1 MDKEQFTA
9 EVLGALAQLE
19 NQEDKKMRNTRTKT
33 MKSRTTVILAAAL
46 VVLLGTT
53 AVAAEFFKWN
63 EKAAD
68 IFVAEPERQ
77 DRLAVEQVA
86 QEGGQS
92 VTDNGLTIT
101 AVQTIQDSNCF
112 YALFEV
118 AAEDTGLVIDEN
130 WGLSLQADFQ
140 CGQDPFGYMGWGFI
154 ENSRQ
159 EPGNSRYFE
168 IFGTKHEESGED
180 LSMNLKF
187 TALTGPGQKAVGGEA
202 LIEGNW
208 DFALAVHPAKSIRFD
223 LNRMCQINGLEIF
236 VKSVELSPLTA
247 KLVFGGTDIKAL
259 EEKEGVNL
267 DQADV
272 LASTMLTGVMY
283 EDGAFLEENGTQL
296 WTSFDEAAD
305 YVQVT
310 RFDRVIEPEKVS
322 GLILG
327 NGEDKIPLR

>member
-9 EVLGALAQLE
+9 EVLSALAQLE

-33 MKSRTTVILAAAL
+33 MKSRTIVILAAAL

-140 CGQDPFGYMGWGFI
+140 SGQDPFGYMGWGFI

-187 TALTGPGQKAVGGEA
+187 TALTGPGQKAVGGR
-202 LIEGNW
+202 GS
-208 DFALAVHPAKSIRFD
+208 H
-223 LNRMCQINGLEIF
+223 
-236 VKSVELSPLTA
+236 
-247 KLVFGGTDIKAL
+247 
-259 EEKEGVNL
+259 
-267 DQADV
+267 
-272 LASTMLTGVMY
+272 
-283 EDGAFLEENGTQL
+283 
-296 WTSFDEAAD
+296 
-305 YVQVT
+305 
-310 RFDRVIEPEKVS
+310 
-322 GLILG
+322 
-327 NGEDKIPLR
+327 